1 VSRSIHPWPH
11 TQSQR
16 VGPWVLVAIGIAVAL
31 GTIVVPAEAAPAPTH
46 IVQSGET
53 LWRIA
58 ARYHTSVGVLV
69 GANRLA
75 NPDRLTLGQR
85 LVIPRA
91 TPRPAAA
98 VPAPRRVSSGV
109 EPAPPAPKASAIVKL
124 AKSFLGIPYRWG
136 GSSPRGFDCSGFVS
150 HVLGTLGIRVPRT
163 TYEMFAQGQPIA
175 REDVQ
180 IGDLVFFETL
190 SPGPSHT
197 GIYVGDNTFVHA
209 SSGSRKVVITS
220 LDDRYYGPRFRGAR
234 RFSQER

>member
-1 VSRSIHPWPH
+1 MLTSKHPSLH
-11 TQSQR
+11 TQSQ
-16 VGPWVLVAIGIAVAL
+16 GDGFWLLVALCVAVAL
-31 GTIVVPAEAAPAPTH
+31 GTIAVPVAAAPTQMH

-75 NPDRLTLGQR
+75 NPDRLAPGQR

-91 TPRPAAA
+91 TPRPPAV
-98 VPAPRRVSSGV
+98 VPALRRASSGV
-109 EPAPPAPKASAIVKL
+109 EPAPPAPWASAIVKL
-124 AKSFLGIPYRWG
+124 AKSFVGIPYRWG
-136 GSSPRGFDCSGFVS
+136 GSTPSGFDCSGFVS

-163 TYEMFAQGQPIA
+163 TYEMFAQGQPLA

-209 SSGSRKVVITS
+209 SSGSGKVVVTS
-220 LDDRYYGPRFRGAR
+220 LDDHYYGPRFLGAR